1 MTEGMGIGNLQTCV
15 DHPGGLARTQERF
28 PRRGPP
34 KDGMGTDRCPVCSS
48 PARTQAETLLTAGGS
63 YRGVARVTRLNRAS
77 LARHHREHVQPASR
91 RLAVVPGMPESAHTA
106 AVDPMREALKLLERA
121 KTKREKLK
129 AAQAVRRASW
139 LALRSLGGEPDEDL
153 LQQLD
158 SNVATAAALFRE
170 QQGFESALAGLE
182 GVRDSI
188 RARLTATQRS
198 EEVKT
203 SMTVAMADGA
213 PTGDPIPYTIS
224 LAEHFRGV
232 PAGYKVRNLYAVQR
246 VIRLKWPNSP
256 IADERPDEEIRVDEI
271 ATNALVWGSRS

>member
-1 MTEGMGIGNLQTCV
+1 
-15 DHPGGLARTQERF
+15 
-28 PRRGPP
+28 
-34 KDGMGTDRCPVCSS
+34 
-48 PARTQAETLLTAGGS
+48 
-63 YRGVARVTRLNRAS
+63 LNRAS

-91 RLAVVPGMPESAHTA
+91 RLAVVPGMPESPYTA

-139 LALRSLGGEPDEDL
+139 LTLRSLGGEPDEDL

-158 SNVATAAALFRE
+158 SNVAMAAALFRE

-188 RARLTATQRS
+188 RARLTATQRL

-271 ATNALVWGSRS
+271 ATNALVWASRS

>member
-1 MTEGMGIGNLQTCV
+1 M
-15 DHPGGLARTQERF
+15 R
-28 PRRGPP
+28 
-34 KDGMGTDRCPVCSS
+34 
-48 PARTQAETLLTAGGS
+48 AETLLATGSS
-63 YRGVARVTRLNRAS
+63 YRSVARLTGLNRAS
-77 LARHHREHVQPASR
+77 LGRHAREHTQPASR
-91 RLAVVPGMPESAHTA
+91 RLAIVPGPPESLDAV

-198 EEVKT
+198 EEIKT
-203 SMTVAMADGA
+203 SMVVTMADGT
-213 PTGDPIPYTIS
+213 PCGDPIPYRIS

-232 PAGYKVRNLYAVQR
+232 PARFKDRNLYAVQR
-246 VIRLKWPNSP
+246 AIDLKWPNSP
-256 IADERPDEEIRVDEI
+256 VADERPDEEIRVYEI
-271 ATNALVWGSRS
+271 ATRALVWASRS

>member
-1 MTEGMGIGNLQTCV
+1 M
-15 DHPGGLARTQERF
+15 R
-28 PRRGPP
+28 
-34 KDGMGTDRCPVCSS
+34 
-48 PARTQAETLLTAGGS
+48 AETLLATGSS
-63 YRGVARVTRLNRAS
+63 YRSVARLTRLNRAS
-77 LARHHREHVQPASR
+77 LARHHREHTRPASR
-91 RLAVVPGMPESAHTA
+91 RLAIVPGTPKRLDSV
-106 AVDPMREALKLLERA
+106 AVDPMREALNLLERA

-198 EEVKT
+198 EQIET
-203 SMTVAMADGA
+203 SMVVTTADGT
-213 PTGDPIPYTIS
+213 PRGEPIPYTIS

-232 PAGYKVRNLYAVQR
+232 PARYKDRDRYAIQR
-246 VIRLKWPNSP
+246 VISLKWPNSP
-256 IADERPDEEIRVDEI
+256 IVDELPDEEIRVYET
-271 ATNALVWGSRS
+271 ATSALVWASRS